1 MDLAVGSYEQR
12 RRLAQRMLSPAP
24 GLDAAIAARLTQ
36 GKPQQR
42 IHITTWLGKRAATQQ
57 VAAVRQALAGEK
69 ALPVR
74 AALLSTLQQLGGDLS
89 PYFDPD
95 ALRAE
100 ADEGLKKNPTDGL
113 DWLRLDHLPACRQ
126 HNGQA
131 LDPVVLRWWVVLAAK
146 LKQPGGNGMFDLYL
160 QQLKLADAERLG
172 LFLLLA
178 WIDHDTRHPDEQA
191 CRGYAEQHI
200 DATIETREWVKER
213 IHSHE
218 DIDSDKIG
226 LERLP

>member
-57 VAAVRQALAGEK
+57 VAAVHQALAGEK

-100 ADEGLKKNPTDGL
+100 ADEGLKKNPTAGL
-113 DWLRLDHLPACRQ
+113 DSKAPLILDCGGGRRYHARLNADHKLVLSNPAC
-126 HNGQA
+126 
-131 LDPVVLRWWVVLAAK
+131 K
-146 LKQPGGNGMFDLYL
+146 PG
-160 QQLKLADAERLG
+160 
-172 LFLLLA
+172 
-178 WIDHDTRHPDEQA
+178 
-191 CRGYAEQHI
+191 
-200 DATIETREWVKER
+200 
-213 IHSHE
+213 
-218 DIDSDKIG
+218 
-226 LERLP
+226 